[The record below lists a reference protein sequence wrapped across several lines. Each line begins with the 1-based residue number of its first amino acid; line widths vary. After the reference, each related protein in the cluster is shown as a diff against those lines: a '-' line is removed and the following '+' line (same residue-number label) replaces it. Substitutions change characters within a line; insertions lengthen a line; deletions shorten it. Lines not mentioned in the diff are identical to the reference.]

1 MKRSAIEFLKEWKL
15 NQRKKPLIIRGARQV
30 GKTWLMKEFA
40 NNEYNQSIY
49 INFEVNKRMAGIF
62 KDGFDL
68 ERIKL
73 AIQIE
78 TGKQLDAEGSL
89 LIFDEIQEAPEALSA
104 LKYFNEYAPA
114 LDIITAGSLLGVAL
128 HSNASFP
135 VGKVDFFDLYP
146 MNFYEYL
153 EALNETSL
161 IVLLKNGDW
170 PMIRD
175 FKSKYIQLL
184 KQYYYTGGMPEAV
197 LSFSQNNDFQ
207 EVRKIQKRILM
218 AYEQDFSKHAPIAI
232 VPRIR
237 MLWNSIP
244 GQLARE
250 NKKFIYGLLRHGA
263 RAKEYEIALTWL
275 LDSGLI
281 HKINRVNKP
290 SIPLIAYEDRS
301 AFKLFLVDVGLL
313 AAMGD
318 LDVRTLLE
326 GSSVFTEFKGAL
338 TEQFVLQQL
347 LTDKRNAIYYWTSEK
362 SSAEIDFLLQ
372 IQGKVFPVEVKAEEN
387 LQAKSL
393 KVYAQKYTPIKAIR
407 TSMTDYYEQDWMTNL
422 PLYAILE
429 LPDVL
434 EKEMEDGS
442 SSR

>member
-1 MKRSAIEFLKEWKL
+1 MKRLASEFLKEWKL
-15 NQRKKPLIIRGARQV
+15 NQQKKPLIIRGARQV

-40 NNEYNQSIY
+40 KNEYNQSIY

-78 TGKQLDAEGSL
+78 TGKQLDVEGSL

-135 VGKVDFFDLYP
+135 VGKVDFLDLYP

-153 EALNETSL
+153 EALDEISL
-161 IVLLKNGDW
+161 IVLLKNRDW
-170 PMIRD
+170 PMIRN

-197 LSFSQNNDFQ
+197 LSFSQNNEFQ

-218 AYEQDFSKHAPIAI
+218 AYEQDFSKHAPIDI
-232 VPRIR
+232 IPRIR

-250 NKKFIYGLLRHGA
+250 NKKFIYGLMRQGA

-347 LTDKRNAIYYWTSEK
+347 VTNKRNALSYWSSE
-362 SSAEIDFLLQ
+362 STAEVDFLLQ
-372 IQGKVFPVEVKAEEN
+372 IQGKAFPVEVKAEEN

-393 KVYAQKYTPIKAIR
+393 RYYAQKYNPIKAIR
-407 TSMTDYYEQDWMTNL
+407 TSMTDYYEQDWMINL
-422 PLYAILE
+422 PLYSILE
-429 LPDVL
+429 LPDIL
-434 EKEMEDGS
+434 EKELGAYYQV
-442 SSR
+442 